1 MRCRAPTRR
10 FVQTTAFGHVGY
22 VLLNLIS
29 NLDVV
34 GVALNTVPVSFIFGF
49 GTSLPGEHPL
59 DFPGVRHVHSVAA
72 GSACRR
78 MRRRP
83 APARSRHLCRVPA
96 RAGGARR
103 GRRTVHSM

>member
-49 GTSLPGEHPL
+49 GTRLPDAHPL
-59 DFPGVRHVHSVAA
+59 DFPGVRHVHSVAGVQYLPA
-72 GSACRR
+72 DAA
-78 MRRRP
+78 RP
-83 APARSRHLCRVPA
+83 
-96 RAGGARR
+96 
-103 GRRTVHSM
+103 RTGPGPSPMSDS